1 MLRKVF
7 LLIIKYVLWFP
18 SVNLFN
24 HWLEQ
29 TFLFWFE
36 NEGAQLFLIWVIFW
50 ILILKLSWVF
60 RGKIDVSL
68 ENNSWLPNSAQP
80 ARSAQTVENSHSFF
94 NVSYTWYKSLYA
106 SILIKDRDS
115 IWKSKKIRN
124 QISTFWPIDLLR
136 MTSITLKKTVIKMYL
151 FIFNLEDVLQTFLRD
166 LV

>member
-7 LLIIKYVLWFP
+7 LLIIKYVLWFT
-18 SVNLFN
+18 SMNLFN

-94 NVSYTWYKSLYA
+94 NVSYTWYKFLRLW
-106 SILIKDRDS
+106 I
-115 IWKSKKIRN
+115 IRN
-124 QISTFWPIDLLR
+124 TGLKFGPVSIMHIDLQELLTPRGSLCNHSWFLLIFMQIYRCILR
-136 MTSITLKKTVIKMYL
+136 A
-151 FIFNLEDVLQTFLRD
+151 
-166 LV
+166 